1 MNYKLSKREQF
12 LLKSLGIIGLVGF
25 VVFIE
30 TKLIDGINQSRNN
43 LFQSLDKFNQ
53 TKQSLA
59 QLKDYEQNI
68 KNAPQAIK
76 FETFLRQEQLNFIKD
91 GNEYA
96 LKQLEESAVIKILNY
111 CEEQRMSPTSFQLS
125 YETDGVSLSI
135 ALND

>member
-1 MNYKLSKREQF
+1 MNYKLSKREEF
-12 LLKSLGIIGLVGF
+12 LLKSLGIIGLIAF

-30 TKLIDGINQSRNN
+30 TKLIDGINHSRNN

-76 FETFLRQEQLNFIKD
+76 FETFLQQEQLNFIKD
-91 GNEYA
+91 GNEYE

-135 ALND
+135 ALDD

>member
-1 MNYKLSKREQF
+1 MNYKLSKREEF
-12 LLKSLGIIGLVGF
+12 LLKSLGIIGLVAF

-135 ALND
+135 SLND

>member
-12 LLKSLGIIGLVGF
+12 LLKSLGIIGLVAF

-76 FETFLRQEQLNFIKD
+76 FETFLEQEQLNFIKD
-91 GNEYA
+91 GNEYE

-135 ALND
+135 ALDD

>member
-12 LLKSLGIIGLVGF
+12 LLKSLGIIGLVAF

-91 GNEYA
+91 GNEYE

-135 ALND
+135 ALDD

>member
-1 MNYKLSKREQF
+1 MNYKLSKREQY
-12 LLKSLGIIGLVGF
+12 LLKALGIIGLVAF
-25 VVFIE
+25 IIFIE
-30 TKLIDGINQSRNN
+30 TKLIDGISQSKND

-76 FETFLRQEQLNFIKD
+76 FETFLQQEQLNFIKD
-91 GNEYA
+91 DNEYA
-96 LKQLEESAVIKILNY
+96 LRQLEELAVIKILNY

-125 YETDGVSLSI
+125 YDVDGVSLSI
-135 ALND
+135 ALDD

>member
-1 MNYKLSKREQF
+1 MNYKLSKREEF
-12 LLKSLGIIGLVGF
+12 LLKSLGIIGLVAF

-76 FETFLRQEQLNFIKD
+76 FETFLRQEQLNFTND

-135 ALND
+135 ALDD

>member
-1 MNYKLSKREQF
+1 MNFKLSKREQF
-12 LLKSLGIIGLVGF
+12 LLKLLGIIGLVAF
-25 VVFIE
+25 IVFIE
-30 TKLIDGINQSRNN
+30 TKLIDGINQSRND

-91 GNEYA
+91 GNDYA
-96 LKQLEESAVIKILNY
+96 LQQLEESAVIKILNY
-111 CEEQRMSPTSFQLS
+111 CEEQRMFPTSFQLF

-135 ALND
+135 TLDD